1 MLIRWKLRKRALRMD
16 EQHFD
21 MQHAARA
28 PAPAGWGAARGK
40 PAVTTRILIVDD
52 HSVVRY
58 GLHQLIADEPD
69 LEICGEASGVNEA
82 LGMIESLAPNL
93 MVVDLSLKD
102 GSGIEL
108 IKQVKA
114 HYPSIRLLVWSMHD
128 EFLFAERALKAG
140 AMGYVCK
147 DEPIESVV
155 DAMRAIMHGK
165 VHLSERIADRLLV
178 HMAGGDREAG
188 RSLLEQLSNRE
199 LEVFE
204 LIGRGSTRGQIA
216 QNLHLSVKTIESHQE
231 NIKRKLSLSSNQELF
246 RRAVAWIL
254 EKKEA

>member
-1 MLIRWKLRKRALRMD
+1 MD
-16 EQHFD
+16 DHHLD
-21 MQHAARA
+21 MQQGARTQQSNWA
-28 PAPAGWGAARGK
+28 VTQRGK
-40 PAVTTRILIVDD
+40 QMATTRILIVDD

-82 LGMIESLAPNL
+82 FGMVESLAPNL

-108 IKQVKA
+108 IKQIKT
-114 HYPSIRLLVWSMHD
+114 HYPSIKMLVWSMHD

-147 DEPIESVV
+147 DEPIESVLE
-155 DAMRAIMHGK
+155 AIHAIMRGK
-165 VHLSERIADRLLV
+165 IHLSDRIADRLLI
-178 HMAGGDREAG
+178 HMAGGDQEAG
-188 RSLLEQLSNRE
+188 GSTLEQLSNRE

-204 LIGRGSTRGQIA
+204 LIGRGCTRGQIA

-231 NIKRKLSLSSNQELF
+231 NIKRKLFLSSNQELF
-246 RRAVAWIL
+246 RRAVAWVL
-254 EKKEA
+254 EKKES

>member
-1 MLIRWKLRKRALRMD
+1 MD
-16 EQHFD
+16 EQHLD
-21 MQHAARA
+21 VQHSVRPQNNWAMMQ
-28 PAPAGWGAARGK
+28 RGRQMPTK
-40 PAVTTRILIVDD
+40 ILIVDD

-58 GLHQLIADEPD
+58 GLHQLIADETD

-82 LGMIESLAPNL
+82 FGMVESQQPNM

-108 IKQVKA
+108 IKQVKT
-114 HYPSIRLLVWSMHD
+114 HYPQIKMLVWSMHD

-147 DEPIESVV
+147 DEPIESVLE
-155 DAMRAIMHGK
+155 AIHAIMRGK
-165 VHLSERIADRLLV
+165 IHLSDRIADRLLV
-178 HMAGGDREAG
+178 HMAGGDQEAG
-188 RSLLEQLSNRE
+188 RSTLDQLSNRE

-204 LIGRGSTRGQIA
+204 LIGRGCTRGQIA

-231 NIKRKLSLSSNQELF
+231 NIKRKLFLASNQELF
-246 RRAVAWIL
+246 RRAVAWVL
-254 EKKEA
+254 EKKES